1 MNALERKTKL
11 AEIQSFS
18 PEAENALKLPYQGET
33 RAFNVYKIPL
43 EFLVFNKENGR
54 IASLVKS
61 YVREHQAI
69 DVETEEG
76 SSLIAKFLYSA
87 HKDRNDITREDII
100 NNGQLQ
106 YGIITSDGVIVDGN
120 RRVTLLMSIAKDPKV
135 SQQVRDR
142 SRFFL
147 AAILPEEANP
157 KDILRLETQF
167 QMGADGKVDYNPI
180 EKYLHAVDMLNKGF
194 TVEEIKSYMGF
205 KKVQDVSQAIDMV
218 KLMDEYLIV
227 YDYEGIY
234 TQIPPGSEDRLLKL
248 NDAIKKIKEGGIPWI
263 PTDDKDKVIND
274 LRMICFD
281 FIRLGEHNQEDYRSI
296 MQGNYS
302 FLANESI
309 WTKFV
314 NSYFDKVDKVPIE
327 KTTEEVLKNSKS
339 DEDSTRLLRARD
351 NEWKSAVKEVVADA
365 FTESKISLENNKD
378 KDEPLKLLKKA
389 INALSSINHDTIKSA
404 DNKKELSDRVHE
416 ILELVEGIKTDIV
429 CKL

>member
-1 MNALERKTKL
+1 MNSLERKAKL
-11 AEIQSFS
+11 AEIQSHS
-18 PEAENALKLPYQGET
+18 PEAVNALKLPYQGET

-43 EFLVFNKENGR
+43 EFLVFNKDNGR

-61 YVREHQAI
+61 YIREHQAI

-76 SSLIAKFLYSA
+76 SALIAKFLYSA
-87 HKDRNDITREDII
+87 HEDRNKITREDII

-106 YGIITSDGVIVDGN
+106 YGIVTSDGVIVDGN
-120 RRVTLLMSIAKDPKV
+120 RRVTLLIRIANDPKV
-135 SQQVRDR
+135 QQSIRDR
-142 SRFFL
+142 SKFFL

-194 TVEEIKSYMGF
+194 TVNEIKSYMGF
-205 KKVQDVSQAIDMV
+205 KKLTDVTQAIEIV
-218 KLMDEYLIV
+218 KLMDEYLAA

-234 TQIPPGSEDRLLKL
+234 TQIPSGAEDRLLKL

-263 PTDDKDKVIND
+263 PTDGKDEVITD
-274 LRMICFD
+274 LKTICFD
-281 FIRLGEHNQEDYRSI
+281 FIRLGEHNQEEYRAI

-302 FLANESI
+302 FLANEAI
-309 WTKFV
+309 WRQFV
-314 NSYFDKVDKVPIE
+314 KSYFDKVDEVPE
-327 KTTEEVLKNSKS
+327 ETSTEEVLETSKS

-351 NEWKSAVKEVVADA
+351 NKWKSTVKEVVSEAY
-365 FTESKISLENNKD
+365 TESKISLENNKD

-389 INALSSINHDTIKSA
+389 INALSSINHETIRTA
-404 DNKKELSDRVHE
+404 ENKAELVQKVEE
-416 ILELVEGIKTDIV
+416 ILELIKGIKKDIE
-429 CKL
+429 

>member
-1 MNALERKTKL
+1 MNSLERKAKL
-11 AEIQSFS
+11 AEIQSHS
-18 PEAENALKLPYQGET
+18 PEAVNALKLPYQGET

-43 EFLVFNKENGR
+43 EFLVFNKDNGR

-61 YVREHQAI
+61 YIREHQAI

-76 SSLIAKFLYSA
+76 SALIAKFLYSA
-87 HKDRNDITREDII
+87 HEDRNKITREDII

-106 YGIITSDGVIVDGN
+106 YGIVTSDGVIVDGN
-120 RRVTLLMSIAKDPKV
+120 RRVTLLISIANDPKV
-135 SQQVRDR
+135 QQSIRDR
-142 SRFFL
+142 SKFFL

-194 TVEEIKSYMGF
+194 TVNEIKSYMGF
-205 KKVQDVSQAIDMV
+205 KKLTDVTQAIEIV
-218 KLMDEYLIV
+218 KLMDEYLAA

-234 TQIPPGSEDRLLKL
+234 TQIPSGAEDRLLKL

-263 PTDDKDKVIND
+263 PTDGKDEVITD
-274 LRMICFD
+274 LKTICFD
-281 FIRLGEHNQEDYRSI
+281 FIRLGEHNQEEYRAI

-302 FLANESI
+302 FLANEAI
-309 WTKFV
+309 WRQFV
-314 NSYFDKVDKVPIE
+314 KSYFDKVDEVPE
-327 KTTEEVLKNSKS
+327 ETSTEEVLETSKS

-351 NEWKSAVKEVVADA
+351 NKWKSTVKEVVSEAY
-365 FTESKISLENNKD
+365 TESKISLENNKD

-389 INALSSINHDTIKSA
+389 INALSSINHETIRTA
-404 DNKKELSDRVHE
+404 ENKAELIQKVEE
-416 ILELVEGIKTDIV
+416 ILELIKGIKKDIE
-429 CKL
+429 

>member
-1 MNALERKTKL
+1 MNSLERKAKL
-11 AEIQSFS
+11 AEIQSHS
-18 PEAENALKLPYQGET
+18 PEAVNALKLPYQGET

-43 EFLVFNKENGR
+43 EFLVFNKDNGR

-61 YVREHQAI
+61 YIREHQAI

-76 SSLIAKFLYSA
+76 SALIAKFLYSA
-87 HKDRNDITREDII
+87 HEDRNKITREDII

-106 YGIITSDGVIVDGN
+106 YGIVTSDGVIVDGN
-120 RRVTLLMSIAKDPKV
+120 RRVTLLIRIANDPKV
-135 SQQVRDR
+135 QQSIRDR
-142 SRFFL
+142 SKFFL

-194 TVEEIKSYMGF
+194 TVNEIKSYMGF
-205 KKVQDVSQAIDMV
+205 KKLTDVTQAIEIV
-218 KLMDEYLIV
+218 KLMDEYLAA

-234 TQIPPGSEDRLLKL
+234 TQIPSGAEDRLLKL

-263 PTDDKDKVIND
+263 PTDGKDEVITD
-274 LRMICFD
+274 LKTICYD
-281 FIRLGEHNQEDYRSI
+281 FIRLGEHNQEEYRAI

-302 FLANESI
+302 FLANEAI
-309 WTKFV
+309 WRQFV
-314 NSYFDKVDKVPIE
+314 KSYFDEVDEVPE
-327 KTTEEVLKNSKS
+327 ETSTEEVLETSKS

-351 NEWKSAVKEVVADA
+351 NKWKSTVKEVVSEAY
-365 FTESKISLENNKD
+365 TESKISLENNKD

-389 INALSSINHDTIKSA
+389 INALSSINHETIRTA
-404 DNKKELSDRVHE
+404 ENKAELVQKVEE
-416 ILELVEGIKTDIV
+416 ILELIKGIKKDIE
-429 CKL
+429 

>member
-1 MNALERKTKL
+1 M
-11 AEIQSFS
+11 
-18 PEAENALKLPYQGET
+18 
-33 RAFNVYKIPL
+33 
-43 EFLVFNKENGR
+43 FNKENGR

-69 DVETEEG
+69 DVETQEG
-76 SSLIAKFLYSA
+76 SELIAKFLYNA
-87 HKDRNDITREDII
+87 HKDRNDITRDDII

-106 YGIITSDGVIVDGN
+106 YGIVTSDGVIVDGN
-120 RRVTLLMSIAKDPKV
+120 RRVTLLISIANDTKV

-142 SRFFL
+142 SKFFL

-194 TVEEIKSYMGF
+194 TIEEIKSYMGF
-205 KKVQDVSQAIDMV
+205 KKVQDVRQAIEIV
-218 KLMDEYLIV
+218 KLMDEYLIT

-234 TQIPPGSEDRLLKL
+234 TQIPSGSEDRLLKL
-248 NDAIKKIKEGGIPWI
+248 NDAIKKIKEGGISWI
-263 PTDDKDKVIND
+263 PTDGKDEVIND
-274 LRMICFD
+274 LKTICFD
-281 FIRLGEHNQEDYRSI
+281 FIRLGEYNQEEYRSI

-309 WTKFV
+309 WKKFV
-314 NSYFDKVDKVPIE
+314 KSYFDKVENVSEEKPTEKVLE
-327 KTTEEVLKNSKS
+327 TSKS

-351 NEWKSAVKEVVADA
+351 NEWKSTVKEVISEA
-365 FTESKISLENNKD
+365 FTESKISLDNSKD

-389 INALSSINHDTIKSA
+389 INALSSINHETIKYA
-404 DNKKELSDRVHE
+404 ENKMELNERIQE
-416 ILELVEGIKTDIV
+416 ITDLIEGLKTDI
-429 CKL
+429 

>member
-1 MNALERKTKL
+1 MNSLERKTKL
-11 AEIQSFS
+11 AEIQSHS

-61 YVREHQAI
+61 YVKEHQAI

-76 SSLIAKFLYSA
+76 SALIAKFLYNA
-87 HKDRNDITREDII
+87 HEERNKITREDII
-100 NNGQLQ
+100 NNGQLN
-106 YGIITSDGVIVDGN
+106 YGIVTSDGVIVDGN
-120 RRVTLLMSIAKDPKV
+120 RRVTLLIDISNDTKLPQ
-135 SQQVRDR
+135 SVRDR
-142 SRFFL
+142 SKFFL
-147 AAILPEEANP
+147 AAILPEEAND

-194 TVEEIKSYMGF
+194 TLDEIKSYMGF
-205 KKVQDVSQAIDMV
+205 KKVQEVKQAIDMV
-218 KLMDEYLIV
+218 NLMDLYLEA

-234 TQIPPGSEDRLLKL
+234 TQIPSGAEDRLLKL
-248 NDAIKKIKEGGIPWI
+248 NDAIKKIKEGGISWI
-263 PTDDKDKVIND
+263 PTDGKDEVIND
-274 LRMICFD
+274 LRTICFD
-281 FIRLGEHNQEDYRSI
+281 FIRLGEHNQEEYRAI

-309 WTKFV
+309 WKSFV
-314 NSYFDKVDKVPIE
+314 KTYFERFDEVPEE
-327 KTTEEVLKNSKS
+327 KSTEEVLEASKS

-351 NEWKSAVKEVVADA
+351 NKWKKVVQEAITET
-365 FTESKISLENNKD
+365 FNESKISLDNNKD
-378 KDEPLKLLKKA
+378 KDEPLKLIKKA

-404 DNKKELSDRVHE
+404 ENKPELGEKIS
-416 ILELVEGIKTDIV
+416 ELLGLVTGIKTDIE
-429 CKL
+429 

>member
-1 MNALERKTKL
+1 MNSLERKAKL
-11 AEIQSFS
+11 AEIQSHS
-18 PEAENALKLPYQGET
+18 PEAVNALKLPYQGET

-43 EFLVFNKENGR
+43 EFLVFNKDNGR

-61 YVREHQAI
+61 YIREHQAI

-76 SSLIAKFLYSA
+76 SALIAKFLYSA
-87 HKDRNDITREDII
+87 HEDRNKITREDII

-106 YGIITSDGVIVDGN
+106 YGIVTSDGVIVDGN
-120 RRVTLLMSIAKDPKV
+120 RRVTLLIRIANDPKV
-135 SQQVRDR
+135 QQSIRDR
-142 SRFFL
+142 SKFFL

-194 TVEEIKSYMGF
+194 TVNEIKSYMGF
-205 KKVQDVSQAIDMV
+205 KKLTDVTQAIEIV
-218 KLMDEYLIV
+218 KLMDEYLAA

-234 TQIPPGSEDRLLKL
+234 TQIPSGAEDRLLKL

-263 PTDDKDKVIND
+263 PTDGKDEVITD
-274 LRMICFD
+274 LKTICFD
-281 FIRLGEHNQEDYRSI
+281 FIRLGEHNQEEYRAI

-302 FLANESI
+302 FLANEAI
-309 WTKFV
+309 WRQFV
-314 NSYFDKVDKVPIE
+314 KSYFDEVDEVPE
-327 KTTEEVLKNSKS
+327 ETSTEEVLETSKS

-351 NEWKSAVKEVVADA
+351 NKWKSTVKEVVSEAY
-365 FTESKISLENNKD
+365 TESKISLENNKD

-389 INALSSINHDTIKSA
+389 INALSSINHETIRTA
-404 DNKKELSDRVHE
+404 ENKAELVQKVEE
-416 ILELVEGIKTDIV
+416 ILELIKGIKKDIE
-429 CKL
+429 